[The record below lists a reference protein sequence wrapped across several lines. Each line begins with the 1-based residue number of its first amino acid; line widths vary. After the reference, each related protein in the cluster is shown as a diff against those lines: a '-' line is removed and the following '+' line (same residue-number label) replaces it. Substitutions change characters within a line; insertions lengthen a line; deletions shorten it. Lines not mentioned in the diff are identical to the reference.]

1 MCVHSGTVCDMHPNP
16 ACIYKNKKGEMVSE
30 DEEGC
35 LEVYK
40 LKGLV
45 SRSAN
50 FPCQSKIHNKHSD
63 AISIE
68 DWKNQKHVVIGNGTT
83 VQILATRCNGVHEC
97 LDDEFGDEYNCGFD
111 TQKTF
116 VFGKWKWRNNDTFKL

>member
-1 MCVHSGTVCDMHPNP
+1 MCVHNDTVCDMHPNP
-16 ACIYKNKKGEMVSE
+16 ACIYKNEKGEMVSE

-40 LKGLV
+40 QKGLV

-50 FPCQSKIHNKHSD
+50 FACQSKIHNKNSD
-63 AISIE
+63 AISFV
-68 DWKNQKHVVIGNGTT
+68 DLSYYKNIVLGYGTI

-111 TQKTF
+111 TQNTF
-116 VFGKWKWRNNDTFKL
+116 LFGK